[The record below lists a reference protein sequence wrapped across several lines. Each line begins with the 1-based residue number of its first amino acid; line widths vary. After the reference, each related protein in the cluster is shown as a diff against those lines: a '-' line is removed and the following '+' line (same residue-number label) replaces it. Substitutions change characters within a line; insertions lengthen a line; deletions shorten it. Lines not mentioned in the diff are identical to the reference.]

1 MYEASAFTPAFT
13 YLKDKDNRYVFQVK
27 NTRNDANLTRVSFSC
42 WVTFDGR
49 RSKTD
54 LIVRPLYQDGSTYSV
69 PPDATIALYNDEFFA
84 GRHLD
89 SCIARD
95 VSWSMIR

>member
-69 PPDATIALYNDEFFA
+69 HQTLRSPSTMTNSSPVGTWIA
-84 GRHLD
+84 
-89 SCIARD
+89 
-95 VSWSMIR
+95 VSHAMFHGP